1 MSKKHNGGSPKAPP
15 MRPGGRGTAKTMSG
29 TAPCAPSTTKSS
41 VTANTSNY
49 TDATPV
55 AGA

>member
-1 MSKKHNGGSPKAPP
+1 MAKKHNGGSPKAPP

-29 TAPCAPSTTKSS
+29 TKPASPKAPNVAAA
-41 VTANTSNY
+41 VNGY

-55 AGA
+55 NT